1 MWVRFGS
8 TWVRSGAYVVGERRA
23 LTRGWCGRS
32 IDLVGA
38 GYAALLMTDPRRTL
52 FDDLDPAAV
61 MTAAEV
67 AARIRVEAHSVRRAT
82 RRGELR
88 ASRTC
93 GVRVLAADAV
103 EWWRSQAVRPAA
115 SPERPKVASA
125 WEGVDRKPVGRVAAV
140 LARRAAAASSA

>member
-1 MWVRFGS
+1 
-8 TWVRSGAYVVGERRA
+8 
-23 LTRGWCGRS
+23 
-32 IDLVGA
+32 
-38 GYAALLMTDPRRTL
+38 MTDPRRTP

-67 AARIRVEAHSVRRAT
+67 AARIRVEAHSVRRAI

-103 EWWRSQAVRPAA
+103 EWWRAQVVRPVAP
-115 SPERPKVASA
+115 PERPKAVPAPA
-125 WEGVDRKPVGRVAAV
+125 RPDRAP
-140 LARRAAAASSA
+140 AAAPRRFVRRERLPLPPRGGGA